1 VTRAMKWAMK
11 EDAKAER
18 RSKSIAAARVE
29 AVAKVNLIMKRMID
43 GVEAKLERAS
53 LGPSTGGAK

>member
-1 VTRAMKWAMK
+1 MKWAMK